1 MRKNSH
7 GFCLLLAPHHVT
19 KSCVA
24 AVVRRNLQ
32 SSVCHTREDQRLPC
46 KGEALG
52 PGDRSGSALLPRLS
66 SMLGWGGLRMC
77 VLAAVLRSGRAW
89 RPPSFVATASLL
101 FCAARD
107 PQRCAPPLVESL
119 WLRPGCSGAL
129 LHCREATCESDSSTG
144 RLAEERR
151 QLFAMETLSDGSRQE
166 TLMAPA
172 LRSSGRSLVGKL
184 SSEEMLQSMKSF
196 LAFLEEENGVKD
208 YHLRVLPVTHPRF
221 PGKARR
227 PLPGGEVERLM
238 EQAGWMV
245 LAVTDSARTKRP
257 ADLPEAENPAFAMD
271 LPIKYT
277 DGAGKEVRSRI
288 EVDWCL
294 GSRPTCH
301 DFPDVSK
308 RQVTSSLTP
317 KDLLVYESENFRT
330 FLDAQVHR
338 PCAFARLRS

>member
-1 MRKNSH
+1 
-7 GFCLLLAPHHVT
+7 
-19 KSCVA
+19 
-24 AVVRRNLQ
+24 
-32 SSVCHTREDQRLPC
+32 
-46 KGEALG
+46 
-52 PGDRSGSALLPRLS
+52 
-66 SMLGWGGLRMC
+66 MC

-107 PQRCAPPLVESL
+107 PQ
-119 WLRPGCSGAL
+119 
-129 LHCREATCESDSSTG
+129 REATCESDSSTG

-277 DGAGKEVRSRI
+277 DGAGKEV
-288 EVDWCL
+288 
-294 GSRPTCH
+294 
-301 DFPDVSK
+301 
-308 RQVTSSLTP
+308 TSSLTP